1 MPGICYRRR
10 GSLSFRR
17 RQWPSRC
24 RHAILLLCT
33 TIYVSSYY
41 YMCLH
46 TTINVSSYYYIC
58 VRILLHVS
66 AYYYKCV
73 LILLCMCPHTTI
85 YVSSYYYI
93 SVRSFFRATPSHVSS
108 CCHTCALILLY
119 MCPHTAI
126 CVLILLYMCPH
137 TGVPAAR
144 RRRLPRSLRAR
155 HTGAARRALPGIRAR
170 GGNEWTDDVQHR
182 ARYSLHLLYWYKSTN
197 TDAEGGARQP

>member
-1 MPGICYRRR
+1 MLPTPW
-10 GSLSFRR
+10 FTEF
-17 RQWPSRC
+17 PSPPMAFTMQARYF
-24 RHAILLLCT
+24 T
-33 TIYVSSYY
+33 TMHY
-41 YMCLH
+41 YMCPH
-46 TTINVSSYYYIC
+46 TTTC
-58 VRILLHVS
+58 VS

-73 LILLCMCPHTTI
+73 LILLYMCPHTTIYTTI

-93 SVRSFFRATPSHVSS
+93 SVRSFFRATPSQVSTY
-108 CCHTCALILLY
+108 CYTCALILLY

-126 CVLILLYMCPH
+126 RVLILLYMCPH

-170 GGNEWTDDVQHR
+170 GGNEWTDNVQHR
-182 ARYSLHLLYWYKSTN
+182 ARYSPHLLYWYKSTN